1 LYSLVLSLLA
11 LQAYTAIYNRGHH
24 PSFGCVLFP
33 NSLHDANVAR
43 AALIAAEQAST
54 AQAARAAALAQAE
67 EAEREAAVAQADHDA
82 TAARLRAAQE
92 RAAAERAASAPSTE
106 DDDADASHHGDGGID
121 NLPLQDTLL
130 QQEAAIL
137 LNLHAQAV
145 SVQNIRTL
153 VPLLLDVNSTF
164 YAR

>member
-1 LYSLVLSLLA
+1 LYSLVLSLLV
-11 LQAYTAIYNRGHH
+11 LQAYTVIYNRGHH

-82 TAARLRAAQE
+82 TATRLRAAQE
-92 RAAAERAASAPSTE
+92 RAAAERAAAAPSKE
-106 DDDADASHHGDGGID
+106 DDADASHPGDGGID
-121 NLPLQDTLL
+121 NLTLQDTLL